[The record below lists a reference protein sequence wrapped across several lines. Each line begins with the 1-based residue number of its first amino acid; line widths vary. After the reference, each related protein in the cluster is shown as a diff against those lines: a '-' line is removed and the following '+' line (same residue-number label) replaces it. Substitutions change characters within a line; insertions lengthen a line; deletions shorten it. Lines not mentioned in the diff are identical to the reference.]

1 MVTAVITTCKR
12 TPDVLER
19 AIKSVISQTYKDI
32 ELFVV
37 DDSPSSYE
45 YREQIKTMVESYSNQ
60 RVVYI
65 PHQKN
70 SGACV
75 ARNTGLKAANGE
87 YIAFLDD
94 DDEWLPEKIEKQLDA
109 FKKYDSKT
117 ALVYCGRVTVN
128 DTTGVIK
135 ERQAEFHEGFVFD
148 ILIKKNF
155 IGSTSYPLLRTD
167 VLREFGGFDPQMPAA
182 QDYDVW
188 LRIAQKY
195 KVGYVRESLVR
206 YHIHDGEFITGNPN
220 KKIVAL
226 ERLNSKHEVYLK
238 KHKEALWQRRIT
250 IIDYYSATGHYGK
263 MMTRW
268 LSAVVLR
275 PGAIKENFMYLYS
288 ALANAKFRKS

>member
-32 ELFVV
+32 ELFVI

-45 YREQIKTMVESYSNQ
+45 YREQIKMMVESYSNQ

-117 ALVYCGRVTVN
+117 ALIYCGRFTVD

-167 VLREFGGFDPQMPAA
+167 VLREFGGFDPQMPAS

-238 KHKEALWQRRIT
+238 KHKDALWQRRIT

-268 LSAVVLR
+268 LSAVALR
-275 PGAIKENFMYLYS
+275 PSAIKENFVYLYS
-288 ALANAKFRKS
+288 AWANAKFRKK

>member
-45 YREQIKTMVESYSNQ
+45 HRKQVKNMVDSYSD
-60 RVVYI
+60 RGVIYI

-94 DDEWLPEKIEKQLDA
+94 DDEWLPEKIEKQIAA
-109 FKKYDSKT
+109 FSNYDTET
-117 ALVYCGRVTVN
+117 AIVYCGRVTVN
-128 DTTGVIK
+128 DTTGEIE
-135 ERQAEFHEGFVFD
+135 ERKAEFHEGFVFD
-148 ILIKKNF
+148 LLIEKNF

-167 VLREFGGFDPQMPAA
+167 VLREVGGFDPQMPSA

-195 KVGYVRESLVR
+195 KVGYVRDNLVR
-206 YHIHDGEFITGNPN
+206 YHIHNGEFITGNPN

-226 ERLNSKHEVYLK
+226 ERLNSKHAEYLK
-238 KHKEALWQRRIT
+238 VHRHALWQRTIT
-250 IIDYYSATGHYGK
+250 IIDSDSAAGHYGK
-263 MMTRW
+263 MLSRW
-268 LSAVVLR
+268 FSAVVLR
-275 PGAIKENFMYLYS
+275 PSAVKENFMYLYS
-288 ALANAKFRKS
+288 ALANAKFRNR